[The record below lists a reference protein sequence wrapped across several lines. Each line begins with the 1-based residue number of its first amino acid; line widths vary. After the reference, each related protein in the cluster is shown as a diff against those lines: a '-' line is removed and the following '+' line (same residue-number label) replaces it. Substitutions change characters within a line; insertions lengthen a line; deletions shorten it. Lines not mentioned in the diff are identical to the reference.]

1 MKTSLLSA
9 ALVSGLLFTASC
21 SSSTDSKDVAENA
34 NDQKIEKMDSA
45 NSTTGGAMATAGS
58 EGDAKDVSDYMVTL
72 ANTGMSE
79 YQMSQVAA
87 SRATTPAVKEYA
99 SKTVGTHAK
108 DEEEM
113 KAEAAKYNI
122 TLPTALSND
131 SQDMLNSLNKE
142 TKTMDFEKKYLDD
155 MVDINEKAIGKQK
168 DLIEKTTN
176 TDLKAYAQ
184 KMMDDDQ
191 KHLAE
196 AKTLRSTMK

>member
-1 MKTSLLSA
+1 MKITLLSA
-9 ALVSGLLFTASC
+9 ALVSGLLFASGC
-21 SSSTDSKDVAENA
+21 SSNTDSKDVAENA
-34 NDQKIEKMDSA
+34 NDNKIEKADSA
-45 NSTTGGAMATAGS
+45 SNGGAMATAGS

-72 ANTGMSE
+72 ANTGMTE

-87 SRATTPAVKEYA
+87 SRATNPSVKDYA
-99 SKTVGTHAK
+99 NKVVSAHAQ
-108 DEEEM
+108 DEQEL
-113 KAEAAKYNI
+113 KAEAAKFKI

-155 MVDINEKAIGKQK
+155 MVDINDKAIGKEK
-168 DLIEKTTN
+168 DLMQKTTN

-191 KHLAE
+191 KHMAE

>member
-1 MKTSLLSA
+1 MKTTLLSA
-9 ALVSGLLFTASC
+9 ALVSGLLFASGC
-21 SSSTDSKDVAENA
+21 SSNTDSKDVAENA

-45 NSTTGGAMATAGS
+45 NTSGGAMTTAGS

-87 SRATTPAVKEYA
+87 SRATNPAVKKFA

-113 KAEAAKYNI
+113 KAKAAKYNI

-155 MVDINEKAIGKQK
+155 MVDINEKAISKQK

-176 TDLKAYAQ
+176 TDLKAYVQ

>member
-1 MKTSLLSA
+1 
-9 ALVSGLLFTASC
+9 
-21 SSSTDSKDVAENA
+21 
-34 NDQKIEKMDSA
+34 
-45 NSTTGGAMATAGS
+45 MATAGS

-72 ANTGMSE
+72 ANTGRAE
-79 YQMSQVAA
+79 YEMSQVAA
-87 SRATTPAVKEYA
+87 SRATTLAVKEYA
-99 SKTVGTHAK
+99 TKVAGTHAK
-108 DEEEM
+108 DEEEL
-113 KAEAAKYNI
+113 KSEAAKFNI

-155 MVDINEKAIGKQK
+155 MVDINDKAISKQK
-168 DLIEKTTN
+168 DLVEKTTN

-191 KHLAE
+191 KHMAE

>member
-1 MKTSLLSA
+1 MKTTLLSA
-9 ALVSGLLFTASC
+9 ALVSGLLFASGC
-21 SSSTDSKDVAENA
+21 SSSTDSKDIADNA
-34 NDQKIEKMDSA
+34 NDNKIEKADSA
-45 NSTTGGAMATAGS
+45 SNGGAMPTAGS
-58 EGDAKDVSDYMVTL
+58 EGDAKDVADYMVTM

-87 SRATTPAVKEYA
+87 SRATTPSVKDYAQKAV
-99 SKTVGTHAK
+99 SQHAQ
-108 DEEEM
+108 DEQEL
-113 KAEAAKYNI
+113 KAEAAKFKI

-155 MVDINEKAIGKQK
+155 MVDINDKAIGKEK
-168 DLIEKTTN
+168 DLMQKTTN

-184 KMMDDDQ
+184 KLMDDDQ
-191 KHLAE
+191 KHMAE

>member
-1 MKTSLLSA
+1 MKITTLNI
-9 ALVSGLLFTASC
+9 ALVSGLLFAAGC
-21 SSSTDSKDVAENA
+21 SSSTDSKDVAEKA
-34 NDQKIEKMDSA
+34 NDNKIEKMDSA
-45 NSTTGGAMATAGS
+45 NTNGGAMATAGS

-72 ANTGMSE
+72 ANTGRAE
-79 YQMSQVAA
+79 YEMSQVVA

-99 SKTVGTHAK
+99 TKVVGTHAK
-108 DEEEM
+108 DEEEL
-113 KAEAAKYNI
+113 KSEAAKFNI

-155 MVDINEKAIGKQK
+155 MVDINDKAISKQK
-168 DLIEKTTN
+168 DLVEKTTN

-191 KHLAE
+191 KHMAE

>member
-1 MKTSLLSA
+1 MKITLLSA
-9 ALVSGLLFTASC
+9 ALVSGLLFASGC
-21 SSSTDSKDVAENA
+21 SSNTDSKDVAENA
-34 NDQKIEKMDSA
+34 NDNKIEKADSA
-45 NSTTGGAMATAGS
+45 SNGGAMATAGS

-72 ANTGMSE
+72 ANTGMTE

-87 SRATTPAVKEYA
+87 SRATNPSVKDYA
-99 SKTVGTHAK
+99 NKVVSAHAQ
-108 DEEEM
+108 DEQEL
-113 KAEAAKYNI
+113 KAEATKFKI

-155 MVDINEKAIGKQK
+155 MVDINDKAIGKEK
-168 DLIEKTTN
+168 DLMQKTTN

-191 KHLAE
+191 KHMAE

>member
-1 MKTSLLSA
+1 MKITLLSA
-9 ALVSGLLFTASC
+9 ALVSGLLFASGC
-21 SSSTDSKDVAENA
+21 SSNTDSKDVAENA

-45 NSTTGGAMATAGS
+45 NANGGAMATAGS

-72 ANTGMSE
+72 ANTGMTE

-87 SRATTPAVKEYA
+87 SRATNPSVKDYA
-99 SKTVGTHAK
+99 NKVVSAHAQ
-108 DEEEM
+108 DEQEL
-113 KAEAAKYNI
+113 KAEAAKFKI

-155 MVDINEKAIGKQK
+155 MVDINDKAISKEK
-168 DLIEKTTN
+168 DMMEKTTN

-191 KHLAE
+191 KHMAE

>member
-1 MKTSLLSA
+1 MKTTILSA
-9 ALVSGLLFTASC
+9 ALVSGLLFASGC
-21 SSSTDSKDVAENA
+21 SSNTDSKDVAENA
-34 NDQKIEKMDSA
+34 NDNKIEKMDSA
-45 NSTTGGAMATAGS
+45 NTNGGAMATAGS

-72 ANTGMSE
+72 ANTGMTE

-87 SRATTPAVKEYA
+87 SRATNPALKEFA

-122 TLPTALSND
+122 TLPAALSND

-155 MVDINEKAIGKQK
+155 MVDINEKAISKQK

>member
-1 MKTSLLSA
+1 MKITALSA
-9 ALVSGLLFTASC
+9 ALVSGLLFAASC

-34 NDQKIEKMDSA
+34 NDNKIEKMDSA
-45 NSTTGGAMATAGS
+45 NANGGAMATAGS

-72 ANTGMSE
+72 ANTGMTE

-113 KAEAAKYNI
+113 KAEAAKFNI

-131 SQDMLNSLNKE
+131 SQDMLSSLNKE

-155 MVDINEKAIGKQK
+155 MVDINDKAISKQK
-168 DLIEKTTN
+168 DLIDKTTN

-191 KHLAE
+191 KHMAE